1 MSHFDLIAE
10 REYDTVFPDGS
21 AHKVKIG
28 VTRPYVDPECP
39 HGDYRCDFVIFWP
52 DGTRPVRMG
61 AGVDSLGALSH
72 ALMHWPIEIET
83 MKRLLNGNISYLG
96 GGDLL
101 L

>member
-1 MSHFDLIAE
+1 MPDFDLIAE

-28 VTRPYVDPECP
+28 ITRPYIDPKSP
-39 HGDYRCDFVIFWP
+39 YGDYRCDFVIFWP

-61 AGVDSLGALSH
+61 AGIDSLGALSQ

-83 MKRLLNGNISYLG
+83 MKRILKGKISYLG
-96 GGDLL
+96 DADLL
-101 L
+101 